1 MELILRPF
9 YEGKKSRAEWRQI
22 VGAVIL
28 ALSTGWMYHYVS
40 VQAEYIAENK
50 GESLA
55 PAAFYAGLGSDV
67 KIRKEREFFKR
78 ILMPDSISEN
88 FKTPVLELVEDTE
101 TDTEM
106 FIENR
111 AEDAGRAEKGK
122 DTRSK
127 KATAVK
133 KDKARKQAVLPENQM
148 PDAINPEK
156 RGGITEIP
164 DGSGAS
170 EKDTVKAEEI
180 IKIPEPVVEKE
191 ISGFVC
197 NAQGHIVGV
206 AQPSKFM
213 KDSLVVLPRN
223 SACTG
228 IKRYSFKGLEEK
240 ISEIYIPANIVYIEQ
255 GVFDDLP
262 NLIYI
267 EAQQGNAGYYSVNGI
282 LYYRDGKVAACPNRQ
297 RNR

>member
-1 MELILRPF
+1 MELILRLF
-9 YEGKKSRAEWRQI
+9 YERKKSRTEWRQI
-22 VGAVIL
+22 AGAVIL
-28 ALSTGWMYHYVS
+28 ALLTGWMYHYVS

-55 PAAFYAGLGSDV
+55 PAAFYAGLGSDM
-67 KIRKEREFFKR
+67 KIREETDFFKR
-78 ILMPDSISEN
+78 IIMPESTLEN
-88 FKTPVLELVEDTE
+88 LWTSVLELGEGTE
-101 TDTEM
+101 TDTEI
-106 FIENR
+106 FIESR
-111 AEDAGRAEKGK
+111 AEDTGRAEKGE

-127 KATAVK
+127 KTSAVK
-133 KDKARKQAVLPENQM
+133 KDKAAKQDVLTANRV

-156 RGGITEIP
+156 RGEIAEVP
-164 DGSGAS
+164 DGSGES
-170 EKDTVKAEEI
+170 GKDTLKAEEI

-297 RNR
+297 RNQ

>member
-88 FKTPVLELVEDTE
+88 FKTPVLELVEE

-206 AQPSKFM
+206 A
-213 KDSLVVLPRN
+213 
-223 SACTG
+223 
-228 IKRYSFKGLEEK
+228 
-240 ISEIYIPANIVYIEQ
+240 EQ
-255 GVFDDLP
+255 CV
-262 NLIYI
+262 
-267 EAQQGNAGYYSVNGI
+267 
-282 LYYRDGKVAACPNRQ
+282 YRD
-297 RNR
+297 

>member
-1 MELILRPF
+1 MELILRLF
-9 YEGKKSRAEWRQI
+9 YKRKKSRAEWRQI
-22 VGAVIL
+22 AGAVIL
-28 ALSTGWMYHYVS
+28 ALLTGWMYHYVS
-40 VQAEYIAENK
+40 VQAEYIAKNK

-55 PAAFYAGLGSDV
+55 PAAFYAGLGSDL
-67 KIRKEREFFKR
+67 KIREETDFFKR
-78 ILMPDSISEN
+78 ILMPESTLEN
-88 FKTPVLELVEDTE
+88 LWTPVLELGEGTE
-101 TDTEM
+101 TDTEI
-106 FIENR
+106 FIESR
-111 AEDAGRAEKGK
+111 AEDTGRAEKGE

-127 KATAVK
+127 KTSAVK
-133 KDKARKQAVLPENQM
+133 K
-148 PDAINPEK
+148 
-156 RGGITEIP
+156 RGEIAEVP
-164 DGSGAS
+164 GGSGES
-170 EKDTVKAEEI
+170 GKDIVKAEEI